1 MPIFHERKLL
11 FLQEQHTSLPRQIN
25 ETITKFLQAQN
36 YVKDNFIFTLMPSL
50 KSSKAL
56 ADYET
61 KQKNN
66 GLSYKYVQQL

>member
-1 MPIFHERKLL
+1 MPIFYERKLL

-25 ETITKFLQAQN
+25 GTITKFLQAQN

-66 GLSYKYVQQL
+66 GLS